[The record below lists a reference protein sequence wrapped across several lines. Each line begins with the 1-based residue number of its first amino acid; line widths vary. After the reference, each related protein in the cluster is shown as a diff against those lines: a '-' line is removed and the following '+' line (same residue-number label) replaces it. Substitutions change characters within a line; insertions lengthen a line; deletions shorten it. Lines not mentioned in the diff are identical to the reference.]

1 MAFVAKVWPEVWFI
15 RIWFVAKKRV
25 PDGDCHRAIFL
36 AAPAVKLALH
46 APAACVFSTTLERG
60 SAI

>member
-1 MAFVAKVWPEVWFI
+1 MPGVARVWPEVWFVCT
-15 RIWFVAKKRV
+15 WFVAKKRV

-36 AAPAVKLALH
+36 ARPLVKLALQ
-46 APAACVFSTTLERG
+46 APVDCVFSTTLERG